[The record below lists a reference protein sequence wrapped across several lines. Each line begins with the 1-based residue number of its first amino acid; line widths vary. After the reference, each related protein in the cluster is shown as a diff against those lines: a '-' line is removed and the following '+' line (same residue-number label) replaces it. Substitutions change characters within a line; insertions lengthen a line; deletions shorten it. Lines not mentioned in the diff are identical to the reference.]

1 MYTTIVFVELQEDEG
16 RMVVGY
22 QLNRNSFY
30 RVPQGRIR
38 IARFSTAFAPDYN
51 LGYYSDIY
59 LLRMV
64 RTWKKRKYRERVN
77 QILHLRLCHDVIACI
92 LEYVF

>member
-1 MYTTIVFVELQEDEG
+1 MHTIVFVEQQEDEG

-22 QLNRNSFY
+22 QLNRKSFY

-38 IARFSTAFAPDYN
+38 IARFTSAFAPEYN
-51 LGYYSDIY
+51 LGYYGDNY
-59 LLRMV
+59 FFRMV
-64 RTWKKRKYRERVN
+64 RTWKKRKCREMVN
-77 QILHLRLCHDVIACI
+77 QILQTRLCHDMIACI